1 MLAGYGRAQLHAAL
15 GDQHKDNLKALYV
28 VHASL
33 PARAAIAAMTLTGV
47 GMSRR
52 VWSKVVYV
60 DSLAAL
66 YQYVPPSQVH
76 VPQFVTDFDRGVR

>member
-1 MLAGYGRAQLHAAL
+1 MRDNPTHTHAQLHAAL

-52 VWSKVVYV
+52 VWAKAVYV
-60 DSLAAL
+60 DSLASL
-66 YQYVPPSQVH
+66 YSYVPPSQVH
-76 VPQFVTDFDRGVR
+76 VRPVSSLGWD